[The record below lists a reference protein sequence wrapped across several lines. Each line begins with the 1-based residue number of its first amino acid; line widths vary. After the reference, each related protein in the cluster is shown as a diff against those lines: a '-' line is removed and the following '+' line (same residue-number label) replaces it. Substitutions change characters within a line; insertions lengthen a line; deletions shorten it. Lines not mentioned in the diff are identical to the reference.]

1 MSPDKGGELNAT
13 TEGAFAP
20 LIKAFSTQ
28 TLIHQS
34 GLTLKTCFSSL
45 PWVARPSDA
54 SSGYAFMRA
63 FPGSNIAERAA
74 TLTGKRSFMYCTCS
88 LVPAAA

>member
-1 MSPDKGGELNAT
+1 MSDIYVRPTKT
-13 TEGAFAP
+13 AP
-20 LIKAFSTQ
+20 LRLRQ

-34 GLTLKTCFSSL
+34 GLALKGMCFSSL
-45 PWVARPSDA
+45 SSAAKPSGT

-63 FPGSNIAERAA
+63 FSGSNIAERAA

-88 LVPAAA
+88 LLPGAAWSIGR